1 MFKLALN
8 AGHGMGTAGKRC
20 MKSLDANETREW
32 WLNDRIADGI
42 EKILA
47 EYDGIEVLR
56 TDDTTGAKDVSVTT
70 RLSNADKWGA
80 DFYLSIHH
88 NAGIN
93 GGVGGGIVA
102 FVHTSPLAESVEWQD
117 ALYSA
122 AIEAT
127 GLKGNRATPKPK
139 KNLAELRIAKSP
151 AVLMECGF
159 MDSATDVP
167 IILTDAYADAMA
179 KAVADVIIKRA
190 KLEKKA
196 VATETEATTLYR
208 VQVGSYSKKKYAEN
222 MLTKLKEKGFDGYI
236 KTADVNGNVRYRVQV
251 GAYSKK
257 SNATAML
264 SKLKASGIA
273 GYVTT

>member
-8 AGHGMGTAGKRC
+8 AGHGIGTAGKRC

-42 EKILA
+42 EKILG
-47 EYDGIEVLR
+47 EYDGIEILR
-56 TDDTTGAKDVSVTT
+56 TDDTTGAKDISVTT
-70 RLSNADKWGA
+70 RLTNANNWGA
-80 DFYLSIHH
+80 DFYLSLHH
-88 NAGIN
+88 NAGVN
-93 GGVGGGIVA
+93 GGTGGGIVA
-102 FVHTSPLAESVEWQD
+102 FVYTTPLAESIEWQNE
-117 ALYSA
+117 LYA
-122 AIEAT
+122 AAVEAT

-139 KNLAELRIAKSP
+139 KNLAELRLAKVP

-167 IILTDAYADAMA
+167 IILTDVYAEAMA
-179 KAVADVIIKRA
+179 RSFADVIIKRA

-196 VATETEATTLYR
+196 AVTETTVTTLYR

-236 KTADVNGNVRYRVQV
+236 KTADINGNVRYRVQV

-264 SKLKASGIA
+264 SKLKAAGIT

>member
-8 AGHGMGTAGKRC
+8 AGHGIGTAGKRC

-42 EKILA
+42 EKILG
-47 EYDGIEVLR
+47 EYDGIEILR
-56 TDDTTGAKDVSVTT
+56 TDDTTGAKDISVTS
-70 RLSNADKWGA
+70 RLSSANNWGA

-93 GGVGGGIVA
+93 GGTGGGIVS
-102 FVHTSPLAESVEWQD
+102 FVYTSPLAESLEWQSE
-117 ALYSA
+117 LYAA

-139 KNLAELRIAKSP
+139 HNLAELRLAKVP

-167 IILTDAYADAMA
+167 IILTDAFAEAMA
-179 KAVADVIIKRA
+179 KAFADVIIKRA

-196 VATETEATTLYR
+196 AKAETATTVLYR
-208 VQVGSYSKKKYAEN
+208 VQVGSYSKKANAEN
-222 MLTKLKEKGFDGYI
+222 MLAKLKNAGFDGYV
-236 KTADVNGNVRYRVQV
+236 KTAKLNGDVRYRVQV
-251 GAYSKK
+251 GAYAKK

-264 SKLKASGIA
+264 AKLKAAGFN

>member
-8 AGHGMGTAGKRC
+8 AGHGMSTAGKRC

-32 WLNDRIADGI
+32 WLNDRIADEI
-42 EKILA
+42 EKQLSK
-47 EYDGIEVLR
+47 YDGIEILR

-88 NAGIN
+88 NAGIK
-93 GGVGGGIVA
+93 GGMGGGIVA

-127 GLKGNRATPKPK
+127 GLKGNRAVPKPK
-139 KNLAELRIAKSP
+139 KNLAELRIAKMP

-167 IILTDAYADAMA
+167 IILTDAYAEALA
-179 KAVADVIIKRA
+179 KAFVEVIVKRTGL
-190 KLEKKA
+190 KKKA
-196 VATETEATTLYR
+196 MEAETAKKVYR
-208 VQVGSYSKKKYAEN
+208 VQVGSFSKKKYAES
-222 MLTKLKEKGFDGYI
+222 MLTKLKGKGFLGYV
-236 KTADVNGNVRYRVQV
+236 KTAKDGMKVRYRVQV

-264 SKLKASGIA
+264 AKLKSAGFS
-273 GYVTT
+273 GYVTV

>member
-1 MFKLALN
+1 MFKLSLN

-32 WLNDRIADGI
+32 WLNDRIADEI
-42 EKILA
+42 EKRLS
-47 EYDGIEVLR
+47 EYDGIEILR

-88 NAGIN
+88 NAGIK
-93 GGVGGGIVA
+93 GGTGGGIVA
-102 FVHTSPLAESVEWQD
+102 FLHTSPLAESVEWQD

-127 GLKGNRATPKPK
+127 GLKGNRAVPKPK
-139 KNLAELRIAKSP
+139 KNLAELRIAKMP

-167 IILTDAYADAMA
+167 IILTDAYSEALA
-179 KAVADVIIKRA
+179 KAFVEVIVKRA
-190 KLEKKA
+190 GLKKKA
-196 VATETEATTLYR
+196 TEAERAKKLYH
-208 VQVGSYSKKKYAEN
+208 VQVGSFSKKKYAES
-222 MLTKLKEKGFDGYI
+222 MLTKLKGKGFLGYV
-236 KTADVNGNVRYRVQV
+236 KTAKDGVKVRYRVQV

-264 SKLKASGIA
+264 AKLKSAGFS
-273 GYVTT
+273 GYVTV